1 MNVNEFALLFA
12 VSLPV
17 ATIVCMQVLLAAT
30 GERGTGLVPGLSSYP
45 SIVTG
50 KMWAPR
56 AVVSE
61 ADTVEISVESSNDE
75 MERIAA

>member
-61 ADTVEISVESSNDE
+61 AATVETSVESSNDD